1 MSICTYLIIGFTVLV
16 SLLSFRNEG
25 LMARLQFNA
34 PRIINNKEYYRLVS
48 HAFVH
53 AGWGH
58 LFVNML
64 VLFFFGRDVEAYF
77 KHLFEFKAVFFYLL
91 LYFGSIVF
99 SNAWALYKHRN
110 NYYYNA
116 VGASGAVS
124 AILFTFIF
132 FDPWRP
138 LYLMGIVR
146 IPGILFALG
155 YLFYSYLMSKKQQDN
170 IAHDAHFL
178 GALYGFFY
186 PLLLKP
192 ALFSDF
198 LDKLFRII

>member
-1 MSICTYLIIGFTVLV
+1 MPICTYLIIGITVLI
-16 SLLSFRNEG
+16 SFLSFRNEN
-25 LMARLQFNA
+25 LITRLQFNA

-53 AGWGH
+53 AGWAH

-64 VLFFFGRDVEAYF
+64 VLYFFGRNVEAYL
-77 KHLFEFKAVFFYLL
+77 KYLFDYKAEVFYLL
-91 LYFGSIVF
+91 LYFGSIIF
-99 SNAWALYKHRN
+99 SNAWALIKHRN

-124 AILFTFIF
+124 AILFAFIF
-132 FDPWRP
+132 FDPWQP
-138 LYLMGIVR
+138 LYLMGIIR

-178 GALYGFFY
+178 GALFGFFF

-192 ALFSDF
+192 ALFSVF
-198 LDKLFRII
+198 LDKLFRIM